1 MMFLERDTVSS
12 AYFET
17 VNRGK
22 LTRPSPLN
30 FYTQSAFAALE
41 LTEKMILASSATGKV
56 LAKLVLD
63 EVCTLWGY
71 NFICDLH
78 ENLD

>member
-1 MMFLERDTVSS
+1 
-12 AYFET
+12 
-17 VNRGK
+17 
-22 LTRPSPLN
+22 
-30 FYTQSAFAALE
+30 
-41 LTEKMILASSATGKV
+41 MILASSAPEKV

-78 ENLD
+78 EKFGLNITNSIISNVFFKNLSKEISAMRRKEQIIEFKSRQLNFHK